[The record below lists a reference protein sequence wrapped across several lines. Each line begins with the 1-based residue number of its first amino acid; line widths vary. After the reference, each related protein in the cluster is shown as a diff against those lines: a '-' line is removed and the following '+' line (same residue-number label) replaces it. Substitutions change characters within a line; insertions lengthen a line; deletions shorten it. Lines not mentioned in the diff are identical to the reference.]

1 MQPNIA
7 EKRNQIAA
15 ICRKY
20 DVRRMDVYD
29 ASDVGFGH
37 PEGAPPIE
45 IGFLVTFNGDAEP
58 FEQFGQTLKME
69 EELNALLQTGV
80 DVADHVVMNPEWEE
94 NRRFQETVEN
104 RLEPIYG

>member
-1 MQPNIA
+1 MQPEIA
-7 EKRNQIAA
+7 EKRLEIAD

-29 ASDVGFGH
+29 ASDIGFGH

-45 IGFLVTFNGDAEP
+45 IGFLVTFNGDEEP
-58 FEQFGQTLKME
+58 FEQFGHTLKMI

-80 DVADHVVMNPEWEE
+80 DVADHVVLNPKWEN
-94 NRRFQETVEN
+94 NRRFRETVEK